1 MQSHRTIPG
10 APIPVK
16 KGSQMPSLL
25 GPLASRVAGFGFRAT
40 INNGEQ
46 YTQST
51 TTDEDLIR
59 ETALTFFPSQQHE
72 HLIRSID
79 SETWR
84 GTDASS
90 SAAEGEPAVIVT
102 L

>member
-1 MQSHRTIPG
+1 MKKIEKMFHHSSSG

-25 GPLASRVAGFGFRAT
+25 SPLASSLAGFGFRAI

-46 YTQST
+46 YTPST
-51 TTDEDLIR
+51 TTDEDLVR
-59 ETALTFFPSQQHE
+59 QTALTFFPSHQHE
-72 HLIRSID
+72 HLIRSVD
-79 SETWR
+79 SATWR

-90 SAAEGEPAVIVT
+90 SAAEG
-102 L
+102 